1 MAKGFI
7 RIASGLL
14 LTLGAVGGMENPDQS
29 EFLLEQFGLAVLGL
43 ILMAWAAR
51 DINREADRTLD
62 TLAKRQYN

>member
-1 MAKGFI
+1 MTKGLI
-7 RIASGLL
+7 RIVAGLL
-14 LTLGAVGGMENPDQS
+14 LTLGAVGGMEDPDQS

-62 TLAKRQYN
+62 TLSKRPYN